1 MPSTEEELKQALAS
15 LSELS
20 DLKTVIEDDASDS
33 ASEEARAA
41 ALQLL
46 ATSTPL
52 FSKLKRLNRRIYND
66 LQTQKTAVAEE
77 RAKVDTARLALQNL
91 KYEESMLELEV
102 KVCQEFQSVFRD
114 IELHDLQE
122 FHQLR
127 SAAAAAATT
136 TTVADA
142 QKPDAAAGWDTTE
155 PTAEVEDDDG
165 DLDDDHKLM
174 LARLRFELKERKR
187 LEAEKQ
193 TLQQDKTQVV
203 KQNKDK
209 KAKLEQAEKQLKDL
223 LAAAQAVQAQFESF

>member
-1 MPSTEEELKQALAS
+1 MSSTTEEELKQALAS

-20 DLKTVIEDDASDS
+20 DLKTAIEDEADDIA
-33 ASEEARAA
+33 AQEAREAA
-41 ALQLL
+41 IRLL
-46 ATSTPL
+46 TASTPL
-52 FSKLKRLNRRIYND
+52 FSTLKRLNRCIHTD
-66 LQTQKTAVAEE
+66 LQAQKTNVAEE

-102 KVCQEFQSVFRD
+102 KVCQEFQSIFQD

-122 FHQLR
+122 FHRLR
-127 SAAAAAATT
+127 STATT
-136 TTVADA
+136 AEAKEKKEDS
-142 QKPDAAAGWDTTE
+142 GWVSE
-155 PTAEVEDDDG
+155 GPAEAEEDG

-187 LEAEKQ
+187 LESEKQ

-209 KAKLEQAEKQLKDL
+209 KVKLEQAEKQLKDL
-223 LAAAQAVQAQFESF
+223 LAAAQAVQAKFESF